1 MVFILRQLF
10 NKSHFTKRIS
20 FIFSLNFIFQSW
32 LFLKLNSTHR
42 PKIEIINPILQVRTD
57 TFRSKILLTFQNHCW
72 PFIYYNEKS
81 KINKTVVKKQT
92 QDSNFSS
99 NNCQQDCNEQDCNTC
114 TRLVPC
120 TVKKSNPLSILTTAN
135 NNNNNNNN

>member
-32 LFLKLNSTHR
+32 LFLKLNINAST
-42 PKIEIINPILQVRTD
+42 KNWNKSNPTSTDRHILIKNSPH
-57 TFRSKILLTFQNHCW
+57 FSKSLLTTIHLLQW
-72 PFIYYNEKS
+72 
-81 KINKTVVKKQT
+81 KIKNQ

-135 NNNNNNNN
+135 NNNNNN

>member
-10 NKSHFTKRIS
+10 NKSHFTKHIS

-32 LFLKLNSTHR
+32 LFRKLNINASTKNWNKSNPTSTDRHFLI
-42 PKIEIINPILQVRTD
+42 KIPPH
-57 TFRSKILLTFQNHCW
+57 FSKSLLTIHLLH
-72 PFIYYNEKS
+72 NEKA

-99 NNCQQDCNEQDCNTC
+99 NNCQQDCNEQDCILNGITGD
-114 TRLVPC
+114 TNEAKLVIFAKEP
-120 TVKKSNPLSILTTAN
+120 VLSVLKQ
-135 NNNNNNNN
+135 